1 VATLN
6 LPLPPNIIIQP
17 VSTVT
22 ALGTS
27 VTFRVTA
34 TGQAPLRYAWQF
46 NGSNIQAAVST
57 AYTLSNP
64 QLSNEGPYRVV
75 ITNTLGAV
83 TSSVV
88 TLVIDS
94 DLDGMPDSF
103 EIAYGLNRLS
113 AGDAAGDL
121 DGDGLSNLQEFLV
134 GTNPTNAA
142 SFLKLTSDGLAPDGS
157 IILRFTAV
165 SNRSYS
171 ILSKP
176 TIDAGS
182 WLSISNILGVPADR
196 TVIITNTVPG
206 GGQRYYRLVTPQTP

>member
-1 VATLN
+1 MAILN
-6 LPLPPNIIIQP
+6 LPLPPNILIQP
-17 VSTVT
+17 VSAVT

-34 TGQAPLRYAWQF
+34 TGLAPLKYFWQF
-46 NGSNIQAAVST
+46 NGSNITAAVST

-75 ITNTLGAV
+75 ITNSLGAV

-94 DLDGMPDSF
+94 DLDGMPDAF
-103 EIAYGLNRLS
+103 ELAYGLNPRL
-113 AGDAAGDL
+113 AGDASGDL
-121 DGDGLSNLQEFLV
+121 DGDGVSNYQEYLA

-176 TIDAGS
+176 TINAGT

-196 TVIITNTVPG
+196 IVIITNSVPG